1 MATWSPDPKQLPWLE
16 VVASATFT
24 AAPIV
29 AVDEDGN
36 PAQRYEL
43 AIIHPRQK
51 IIGMLAD
58 SREEGLVI
66 SVPQVITGLYPPLE
80 IEFQTPLPGDLRQT
94 GWCEDFPEIPGAA
107 VEIIRFAPRLDPWV
121 DWTLRVTAYFRK
133 LSGAE
138 YAEQQD
144 YVLRVIANWT
154 PGRDA
159 LKEVVDARRHSTWE

>member
-1 MATWSPDPKQLPWLE
+1 MATWTPDPEVIPWLTVNAAE
-16 VVASATFT
+16 TFVAE
-24 AAPIV
+24 PIK
-29 AVDEDGN
+29 AVDASGT

-43 AIIHPRQK
+43 AIISPRQK
-51 IIGMLAD
+51 IIGLRAD

-94 GWCEDFPEIPGAA
+94 GYCLDFPEIPGEA
-107 VEIIRFAPRLDPWV
+107 VEIIRFDPRLDPWL
-121 DWTLRVTAYFRK
+121 DWTLRVTAYFRQ

-138 YAEQQD
+138 HAEYQD
-144 YVLRVIANWT
+144 YILRVIANWT

-159 LKEVVDARRHSTWE
+159 LKGAVDARRH

>member
-1 MATWSPDPKQLPWLE
+1 MVTWSPDPKQLPWLE
-16 VVASATFT
+16 VVANATFT

-29 AVDEDGN
+29 AVDEDGS

-51 IIGMLAD
+51 IIGMQVSQDEA
-58 SREEGLVI
+58 GLVI
-66 SVPQVITGLYPPLE
+66 AVPQVITGLYPPLE

-159 LKEVVDARRHSTWE
+159 LKEVVDARRHSTRE